1 VHHEGGS
8 TSKELELKTPAG
20 SAWVPRSMRAVLKRP
35 NEGLCLRHRPLRLSA
50 GSEKGEVPLRA

>member
-20 SAWVPRSMRAVLKRP
+20 SAWVPRSMGAVLKRP

-50 GSEKGEVPLRA
+50 GSE